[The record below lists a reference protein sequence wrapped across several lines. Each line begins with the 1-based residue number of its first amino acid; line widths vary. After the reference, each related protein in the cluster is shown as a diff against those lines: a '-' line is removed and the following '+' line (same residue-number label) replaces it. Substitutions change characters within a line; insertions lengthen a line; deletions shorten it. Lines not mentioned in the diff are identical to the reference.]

1 MKRLFLLAFAIAA
14 LLPVAARAQVTATA
28 GTARVEVYAGQNPDT
43 NETNLG
49 PRFSRLQMGTL
60 LRDLFASSGLTGAWN
75 GINIVSTT
83 GLYVTINPAPSSQ
96 YGSIYQMGVDD
107 ATALPPSPGQP
118 PNQIPADNTRIMIQ
132 ATQAAATTALGPF
145 PAPGG
150 AGNATYYIV
159 EAQLSPADTDNQSRL
174 FVSTSGITS
183 YQNINTQRQDQIT
196 YQVGTNTSTGTADCN
211 STFPSQPSP
220 DSGWIEVGLVCVP
233 HGTTQLTS
241 ALIAMFTNTQFTNSQ
256 FGTVSFGGNYAV
268 SGGTSP
274 SILTTSTTNSC
285 DSGTNG
291 GLGFSIHNPASVTTQ
306 DPGGNIIRADLT
318 GDFTMCGASLLIDA
332 QHGTLGVPNIVVD
345 TTVDTS
351 SPQDETFYP
360 ASTSGNFTANAFT
373 ITSCSVNTRCTL
385 SATKTI
391 CYNAGTP
398 TGALITFANSDAGDF
413 TASVSA
419 APGGGFN
426 VALYNISGG
435 TLSSGTY
442 SFGYVCL

>member
-1 MKRLFLLAFAIAA
+1 
-14 LLPVAARAQVTATA
+14 
-28 GTARVEVYAGQNPDT
+28 
-43 NETNLG
+43 
-49 PRFSRLQMGTL
+49 
-60 LRDLFASSGLTGAWN
+60 
-75 GINIVSTT
+75 
-83 GLYVTINPAPSSQ
+83 
-96 YGSIYQMGVDD
+96 
-107 ATALPPSPGQP
+107 
-118 PNQIPADNTRIMIQ
+118 
-132 ATQAAATTALGPF
+132 
-145 PAPGG
+145 
-150 AGNATYYIV
+150 
-159 EAQLSPADTDNQSRL
+159 
-174 FVSTSGITS
+174 
-183 YQNINTQRQDQIT
+183 
-196 YQVGTNTSTGTADCN
+196 
-211 STFPSQPSP
+211 
-220 DSGWIEVGLVCVP
+220 
-233 HGTTQLTS
+233 
-241 ALIAMFTNTQFTNSQ
+241 
-256 FGTVSFGGNYAV
+256 
-268 SGGTSP
+268 
-274 SILTTSTTNSC
+274 
-285 DSGTNG
+285 
-291 GLGFSIHNPASVTTQ
+291 LGFSIHNPASVTTQ